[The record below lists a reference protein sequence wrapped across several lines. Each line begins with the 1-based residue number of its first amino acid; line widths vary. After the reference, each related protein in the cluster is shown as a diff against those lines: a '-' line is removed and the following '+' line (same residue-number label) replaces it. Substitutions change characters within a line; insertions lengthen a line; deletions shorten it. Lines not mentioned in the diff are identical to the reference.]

1 MLYLETSGYNYSKRR
16 CEDAVN
22 WFIAKY
28 LPKYKL
34 DITVNHRGLMRESV
48 YGWCTVM
55 DSNSRPREFE
65 IELHN
70 KMNVDLYLQTLFHEL
85 WHVYQHVK
93 GNLKDKYGKRLWRGT
108 DHTETDYSDQP
119 WEVEA
124 RQMEEFL
131 YNEYLEID
139 DFVYSFSNRLTNS

>member
-28 LPKYKL
+28 LPKHKL
-34 DITVNHRGLMRESV
+34 DITVNHRGLMREGV

-93 GNLKDKYGKRLWRGT
+93 GNLKDKYGKRLWRGI

-124 RQMEEFL
+124 RNMEEFL

-139 DFVYSFSNRLTNS
+139 DFIYSFTNRLTNS